1 VDGPL
6 GVQQFRKLC
15 TKSATTFFMEG
26 TLAKDVIASL
36 DDGNVRKVAVAVGG
50 VLRHEPGV
58 VFTGVTMTCGELGV
72 A

>member
-1 VDGPL
+1 
-6 GVQQFRKLC
+6 
-15 TKSATTFFMEG
+15 M
-26 TLAKDVIASL
+26 AKDVIASL
-36 DDGNVRKVAVAVGG
+36 DDGNVRKAAVAVGG